1 MGFCQVKGGS
11 TLFICLMVAFI
22 GYCFSFE
29 FIYFIIIKSLIFKNW
44 FDEIELDFSL
54 CVVINIFSIDLW
66 GENQK
71 LDF

>member
-1 MGFCQVKGGS
+1 
-11 TLFICLMVAFI
+11 MVAFI

-66 GENQK
+66 
-71 LDF
+71 